1 MPKYGHRYMIVLF
14 DLSVMFICVPC
25 LGILGETVIKKIDS
39 IAVNYIDEGDGEV
52 VLLLHGWGA
61 NITLYAGIIQV
72 LSQNHRVIALDMPGF
87 GRTPEPPEPWCVDD
101 YVNFVIK
108 FIAAF
113 ELRRF
118 SIVVHSFG
126 GRVFFKMNAREN
138 LPFTI
143 DRAVLIDS
151 AGILPK
157 KSLKQRVSLRCYKA
171 ARAVM
176 STKVLHFLYPDAVDN
191 MRRRRGSADYN
202 SATPTMRA
210 TLVKVV
216 NEDLEPFI
224 HLVKCPTLLIWGD
237 QDTATPLSD
246 AKRMEELIADAGL
259 VVCEGAG
266 HFSFAEQAP
275 KVHAALAAF
284 FA

>member
-1 MPKYGHRYMIVLF
+1 MV
-14 DLSVMFICVPC
+14 
-25 LGILGETVIKKIDS
+25 KKIDS
-39 IAVNYIDEGDGEV
+39 IAVNYIDEGEGDV

-72 LSQNHRVIALDMPGF
+72 LSQTHRVIALDMPGF

-101 YVNFVIK
+101 YADFVMK
-108 FIAAF
+108 FIGIF
-113 ELRRF
+113 GLTRF

-138 LPFTI
+138 FPFTI
-143 DRAVLIDS
+143 EKAVLIDS

-157 KSLKQRVSLRCYKA
+157 KSFRQKVSLKFYKIG
-171 ARAVM
+171 RAIM

-202 SATPTMRA
+202 SATPIMRA

-216 NEDLEPFI
+216 NEDLEPLM

-246 AKRMEELIADAGL
+246 AKRMEELIPDSGL

-275 KVHAALAAF
+275 KVHGALTAF

>member
-1 MPKYGHRYMIVLF
+1 M
-14 DLSVMFICVPC
+14 
-25 LGILGETVIKKIDS
+25 IKKIDS
-39 IAVNYIDEGDGEV
+39 ITVNYIDEGEGEV

-61 NITLYAGIIQV
+61 NITLYAGMIHV
-72 LSQNHRVIALDMPGF
+72 LAQSGHRVIALDMPGF
-87 GRTPEPPEPWCVDD
+87 GKTTEPSEPWCVDD
-101 YVNFVIK
+101 YVDFVMK
-108 FIAAF
+108 FIESF
-113 ELRRF
+113 GFTSF

-126 GRVFFKMNAREN
+126 GRVFFKMNAREK

-143 DRAVLIDS
+143 DKAVLIDS

-157 KSLKQRVSLRCYKA
+157 KSFRQKVSLRCYKIG
-171 ARAVM
+171 RAVM

-191 MRRRRGSADYN
+191 MRRKRGSADYN

-216 NEDLEPFI
+216 NEDLEPLI

-246 AKRMEELIADAGL
+246 AKRMEELIPDAGL
-259 VVCEGAG
+259 AVCEGAG

-275 KVHAALAAF
+275 KVHGALTAF
-284 FA
+284 FTS

>member
-1 MPKYGHRYMIVLF
+1 MQAA
-14 DLSVMFICVPC
+14 FIEYV
-25 LGILGETVIKKIDS
+25 ESAVIKKIDS
-39 IAVNYIDEGDGEV
+39 ITVNYIDEGEGEV

-61 NITLYAGIIQV
+61 NITLYAGMIHV
-72 LSQNHRVIALDMPGF
+72 LAQSGHRVIALDMPGF
-87 GRTPEPPEPWCVDD
+87 GKTTEPSEPWCVDD
-101 YVNFVIK
+101 YVDFVMK
-108 FIAAF
+108 FIESF
-113 ELRRF
+113 GFTSF

-126 GRVFFKMNAREN
+126 GRVFFKMNAREK

-143 DRAVLIDS
+143 DKAVLIDS

-157 KSLKQRVSLRCYKA
+157 KSFRQKVSLRCYKIG
-171 ARAVM
+171 RAVM

-191 MRRRRGSADYN
+191 MRRKRGSADYN

-216 NEDLEPFI
+216 NEDLEPLI

-246 AKRMEELIADAGL
+246 AKRMEELIPDAGL

-275 KVHAALAAF
+275 KVHGALTAF
-284 FA
+284 FTS

>member
-1 MPKYGHRYMIVLF
+1 MIR
-14 DLSVMFICVPC
+14 
-25 LGILGETVIKKIDS
+25 KIDD
-39 IAVNYIDEGDGEV
+39 IPVNYIEKGNGEA

-61 NITLYAGIIQV
+61 NITLYQGIIDT
-72 LSQNHRVIALDMPGF
+72 LAKGRRVIALDMPGF
-87 GRTPEPPEPWCVDD
+87 GKTPEPPGPWCVDD
-101 YVNFVIK
+101 YVDFVLK
-108 FIAAF
+108 FIETF
-113 ELRRF
+113 EVERI

-126 GRVFFKMNAREN
+126 GRVFFKMNSRKN

-143 DRAVLIDS
+143 EKAVLIDS

-157 KSLKQRVSLRCYKA
+157 KTLKQKISLRCYKIG
-171 ARAVM
+171 RAVM
-176 STKVLHFLYPDAVDN
+176 STRVLHFLYPDAVDD

-202 SATPTMRA
+202 NATPTMRA

-237 QDTATPLSD
+237 KDTATPLAD
-246 AKRMEELIADAGL
+246 GKRMEELIPDAGL

-266 HFSFAEQAP
+266 HFSFAEQVA
-275 KVHAALAAF
+275 KVQGALASF
-284 FA
+284 FL

>member
-1 MPKYGHRYMIVLF
+1 MVKQ
-14 DLSVMFICVPC
+14 
-25 LGILGETVIKKIDS
+25 IDS
-39 IAVNYIDEGDGEV
+39 IAVNYIDEGEGEI

-61 NITLYAGIIQV
+61 SITLYAGIIEV
-72 LSQNHRVIALDMPGF
+72 LSRSHRVIALDMPGF
-87 GRTPEPPEPWCVDD
+87 GKTPEPPEPWCVDD
-101 YVNFVIK
+101 YVDFVIK

-113 ELRRF
+113 NLTKF

-138 LPFTI
+138 LPFTVEK
-143 DRAVLIDS
+143 AVLIDG

-157 KSLKQRVSLRCYKA
+157 KSFGQKVSLRCYKI

-191 MRRRRGSADYN
+191 MRRKRGSADYN
-202 SATPTMRA
+202 NATPTMRA

-216 NEDLEPFI
+216 NEDLEPLI

-259 VVCEGAG
+259 IVCEGAG
-266 HFSFAEQAP
+266 HFSYAEQAP
-275 KVHAALAAF
+275 KVHAALTAF

>member
-1 MPKYGHRYMIVLF
+1 MV
-14 DLSVMFICVPC
+14 
-25 LGILGETVIKKIDS
+25 KKIDS
-39 IAVNYIDEGDGEV
+39 IAVNYIDEGEGEI

-61 NITLYAGIIQV
+61 NITLYAGIIGV

-108 FIAAF
+108 FIASF
-113 ELRRF
+113 GF
-118 SIVVHSFG
+118 MKFGVVVHSFG

-143 DRAVLIDS
+143 EKAVLIDS
-151 AGILPK
+151 AGILPR
-157 KSLKQRVSLRCYKA
+157 KSFGQKVSLRCYKI
-171 ARAVM
+171 ARAIM
-176 STKVLHFLYPDAVDN
+176 STKVLRFLYPDAVDN

-202 SATPTMRA
+202 NATPTMRA

-216 NEDLEPFI
+216 NEDLEPLM
-224 HLVKCPTLLIWGD
+224 HLVQCPTLLIWGD

-246 AKRMEELIADAGL
+246 AKRMEELIPDAGL

-275 KVHAALAAF
+275 KVHAALTAF
-284 FA
+284 FES

>member
-1 MPKYGHRYMIVLF
+1 MVKN
-14 DLSVMFICVPC
+14 
-25 LGILGETVIKKIDS
+25 IDS
-39 IAVNYIDEGDGEV
+39 IAVNYIDEGEGDV

-61 NITLYAGIIQV
+61 NVTLYAGMIRV
-72 LSQNHRVIALDMPGF
+72 LAQNHRVIAPDMPGF
-87 GRTPEPPEPWCVDD
+87 GKTPEPPVPWCVDD
-101 YVNFVIK
+101 YADFIIK
-108 FIAAF
+108 FLVSF

-118 SIVVHSFG
+118 SVVVHSFG
-126 GRVFFKMNAREN
+126 GRVLFKLNARDD

-143 DRAVLIDS
+143 EKAVLIDS

-157 KSLKQRVSLRCYKA
+157 KSLRQRMSLRCYKA
-171 ARAVM
+171 ARAIM

-202 SATPTMRA
+202 SATPIMRA

-216 NEDLEPFI
+216 NEDLEPLI
-224 HLVKCPTLLIWGD
+224 HLMKCPTLLIWGD
-237 QDTATPLSD
+237 QDTATPVAD
-246 AKRMEELIADAGL
+246 GRRMEELIPDAGL

-275 KVHAALAAF
+275 KVHGALTAF
-284 FA
+284 FAS

>member
-1 MPKYGHRYMIVLF
+1 MVKN
-14 DLSVMFICVPC
+14 
-25 LGILGETVIKKIDS
+25 IDS
-39 IAVNYIDEGDGEV
+39 IAVNYIDEGEGDV

-61 NITLYAGIIQV
+61 NVTLYAGMIRV
-72 LSQNHRVIALDMPGF
+72 LAQNHRVIAPDMPGF
-87 GRTPEPPEPWCVDD
+87 GKTPEPPVPWCVDD
-101 YVNFVIK
+101 YADFIIK
-108 FIAAF
+108 FLASF

-118 SIVVHSFG
+118 SVVVHSFG
-126 GRVFFKMNAREN
+126 GRVLFKLNAREN

-143 DRAVLIDS
+143 EKAVLIDS

-157 KSLKQRVSLRCYKA
+157 KSLRQRMSLRCYKA
-171 ARAVM
+171 ARAIM

-202 SATPTMRA
+202 SATPIMRA

-216 NEDLEPFI
+216 NEDLEPLI
-224 HLVKCPTLLIWGD
+224 HLMKCPTLLIWGD
-237 QDTATPLSD
+237 QDTATPIAD
-246 AKRMEELIADAGL
+246 GRRMEELIPDAGL

-275 KVHAALAAF
+275 KVHGALTAF
-284 FA
+284 FAS